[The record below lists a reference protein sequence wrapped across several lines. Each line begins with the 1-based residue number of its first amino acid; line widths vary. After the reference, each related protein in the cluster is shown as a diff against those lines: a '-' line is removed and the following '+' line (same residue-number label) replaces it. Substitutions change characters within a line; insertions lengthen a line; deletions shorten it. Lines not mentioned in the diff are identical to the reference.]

1 MKRLN
6 KRGFTLAEL
15 LIVVAIIGV
24 LAAIAIPVFTGS
36 LKRTEET
43 VCLSNRTSLAH
54 ELIYEQMEKGVFSE
68 TELRDKIS
76 ASDIKCPTDGEFYLA
91 SSNGASLEIG
101 CSTHT
106 QTIPQKLV
114 SDFTQAVEAWQ
125 SDHHWTS
132 NTSIREGLYNQLGG
146 WPRLVVDGKTYYI
159 QPYIDAASGDTW
171 LFANS
176 NSTAASNWNTSYIY
190 DIENKTW
197 YTGPGFS
204 ALNQTWDNLFKD
216 IISRGWTKLTNYQEL
231 PAETS

>member
-1 MKRLN
+1 MKRLD
-6 KRGFTLAEL
+6 KKGFTLAEL

-54 ELIYEQMEKGVFSE
+54 ELIYEQLANGNL
-68 TELRDKIS
+68 TTDELNRRIT
-76 ASDIKCPTDGEFYLA
+76 ASDIKCPTGGMYYIA

-125 SDHHWTS
+125 SEHHWTS
-132 NTSIREGLYNQLGG
+132 NTSIREDLHKQLGG

-176 NSTAASNWNTSYIY
+176 NATAASNWNTSYIY

-204 ALNQTWDNLFKD
+204 ALNQSWDDLYQDLMK
-216 IISRGWTKLTNYQEL
+216 RGWTKLTDYQEL